1 MDTTPVNAELRFN
14 SEALASSSTGVTVR
28 HGLPVVAQAVG
39 ALAQSFGLPVAITL
53 TSLAEADLIAPEG
66 RFAVLM
72 ERADRR
78 QIAEAR
84 QRGAVGALPLDMPVD
99 ELRAAIGCLLIGR
112 SWWPVARN
120 EGASANAFE
129 QKLDSL
135 SGQQWKVLDLMSK
148 GRLNKQIAYDLGIS
162 EGTVKSHVS
171 AILRKLGVERRTQA
185 IANYIAL
192 NEPPRGGSAALARVV
207 HAAAR

>member
-1 MDTTPVNAELRFN
+1 MDATHLSADRYSTETVSPLAATAPV
-14 SEALASSSTGVTVR
+14 VR
-28 HGLPVVAQAVG
+28 HPLPVVAEAVTR
-39 ALAQSFGLPVAITL
+39 LVQSFSLSAPLTL
-53 TSLAEADLIAPEG
+53 TTLSEADQIAPQG

-84 QRGAVGALPLDMPVD
+84 QRGAAGALPLDMPVD
-99 ELRAAIGCLLIGR
+99 ELRAAIGCLLVGR
-112 SWWPVARN
+112 SWWPVVQIA
-120 EGASANAFE
+120 GVGVSPFE

-192 NEPPRGGSAALARVV
+192 DEPARGGSAGLSRAV
-207 HAAAR
+207 HAAR